1 MLRKEKGK
9 CGRER
14 EEEALSHGSVSL
26 ISGFLLN
33 PQWSGL
39 CGSISLEIKMEEL
52 QESTLSF
59 T

>member
-1 MLRKEKGK
+1 MEDRK
-9 CGRER
+9 R
-14 EEEALSHGSVSL
+14 EEEALCCVSVSL

-39 CGSISLEIKMEEL
+39 HGSISLEIKMEEL

>member
-1 MLRKEKGK
+1 MKD
-9 CGRER
+9 RER
-14 EEEALSHGSVSL
+14 EEEALSCISVSL

-39 CGSISLEIKMEEL
+39 HGSISSEIKMGEL

>member
-1 MLRKEKGK
+1 MWK
-9 CGRER
+9 RER
-14 EEEALSHGSVSL
+14 EGEEEASSHGSVSL

-52 QESTLSF
+52 QETTLRF